1 MRRFEGAWVL
11 GLAAQVPGLAAHA
24 EGLEFVGE
32 KEAQLAQVLLGV
44 GEQETQLME
53 LLSAQ
58 RSRQGVYTGPVQF
71 EVEEEWQGTR
81 RMLAWC
87 D

>member
-1 MRRFEGAWVL
+1 MLE
-11 GLAAQVPGLAAHA
+11 LAAQVAGLAAHE
-24 EGLEFVGE
+24 EGLELVGE

-58 RSRQGVYTGPVQF
+58 RSRQGFSTGPVQF
-71 EVEEEWQGTR
+71 EVGGFQPALLQTLELEVGG
-81 RMLAWC
+81 
-87 D
+87 

>member
-1 MRRFEGAWVL
+1 MK
-11 GLAAQVPGLAAHA
+11 AAPLVAAHE
-24 EGLEFVGE
+24 EGLELVEGE
-32 KEAQLAQVLLGV
+32 EEAQQAQVLLDV